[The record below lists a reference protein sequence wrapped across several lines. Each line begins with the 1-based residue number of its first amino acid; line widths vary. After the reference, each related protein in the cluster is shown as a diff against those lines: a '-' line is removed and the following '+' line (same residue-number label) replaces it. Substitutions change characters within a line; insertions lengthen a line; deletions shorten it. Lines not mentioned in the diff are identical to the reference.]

1 VPPPLIAIRKPTGKL
16 PVLALLKVTGIGLD
30 VLHVVCS
37 ADGVRV
43 TGPATAAS
51 LLLSSTSVAV
61 IVFGVGSGSANGS
74 AWTLE
79 VSCKMLTRAWAV
91 MYGGLRNGG
100 TNDGRLVSLTFTST
114 AASAHGDPL
123 SSLSLGWD

>member
-1 VPPPLIAIRKPTGKL
+1 VAGTGL
-16 PVLALLKVTGIGLD
+16 EVV
-30 VLHVVCS
+30 HVVCS

-61 IVFGVGSGSANGS
+61 IVLGVGRGSANGS

-79 VSCKMLTRAWAV
+79 VACKMLTRA
-91 MYGGLRNGG
+91 
-100 TNDGRLVSLTFTST
+100 
-114 AASAHGDPL
+114 
-123 SSLSLGWD
+123 